1 MGLSFSYTGLAVTL
15 SVMLFSL
22 KTMGQAT
29 SKVSA
34 MSSDAPPAKTKTKT
48 SYDMIVVGGGSA
60 GLTAAKLGA
69 GTLKKE
75 VLLVE
80 QAKLGGDCTWTGCV
94 PSKSLLAKA
103 KAAKL
108 ARSKI
113 LQQQSSSPSTKVLV
127 DWKYVK
133 EYYTNTID
141 DIFERDDSSEALS
154 KFNVDTLQGKAV
166 LTSSRTMNVVD
177 STDNKNEPI
186 ELTAEEGIILCTG
199 ATPYRPDSSVIEGL
213 DGVNYL
219 TYEEIWEMDELPKRI
234 TICGGGPIGCEMAQ
248 ALARLGS
255 EVTIVASRRLLP
267 REEPEVSE
275 ILKDVFENDEGI
287 KCVIGRITKVKSD
300 SSRSGHVAYV
310 QSSGEG
316 GGGLT
321 EIVGDTL
328 LLSLGRKP
336 NMSGLGLEVVGID
349 IDPTT
354 RGIAVNDKLQTSCK
368 GIYAAGDCTGDR
380 QFTHYAGF
388 QGAIAARNI
397 LLPLTD
403 PGVLKPSEVPATT
416 FTSPEVASIGLSEKA
431 AREEYGDTKVAV
443 KSMKL
448 DEVDRAVCDGETKGI
463 LKVMYL
469 KKGGTILGATCM
481 CPSGGELISEISVA
495 MKAGMS
501 FPSLAKVIH
510 PYPSYA
516 IALQIMAADI
526 YYEETAKFLWLY
538 NILKKIGL

>member
-1 MGLSFSYTGLAVTL
+1 
-15 SVMLFSL
+15 
-22 KTMGQAT
+22 
-29 SKVSA
+29 
-34 MSSDAPPAKTKTKT
+34 
-48 SYDMIVVGGGSA
+48 
-60 GLTAAKLGA
+60 
-69 GTLKKE
+69 
-75 VLLVE
+75 
-80 QAKLGGDCTWTGCV
+80 
-94 PSKSLLAKA
+94 
-103 KAAKL
+103 
-108 ARSKI
+108 
-113 LQQQSSSPSTKVLV
+113 
-127 DWKYVK
+127 
-133 EYYTNTID
+133 
-141 DIFERDDSSEALS
+141 
-154 KFNVDTLQGKAV
+154 
-166 LTSSRTMNVVD
+166 
-177 STDNKNEPI
+177 
-186 ELTAEEGIILCTG
+186 
-199 ATPYRPDSSVIEGL
+199 
-213 DGVNYL
+213 
-219 TYEEIWEMDELPKRI
+219 
-234 TICGGGPIGCEMAQ
+234 MAQ

-267 REEPEVSE
+267 REEPEVSK

-287 KCVIGRITKVKSD
+287 KCVFGRVTKVKND
-300 SSRSGHVAYV
+300 SSKSGGSHVAYV
-310 QSSGEG
+310 QTSDDSG
-316 GGGLT
+316 GGDLK

-336 NMSGLGLEVVGID
+336 NISGLGLEAVGMD

-354 RGIAVNDKLQTSCK
+354 RGIAVNDKLETSCK

-416 FTSPEVASIGLSEKA
+416 FTSPEVASIGLSEEA
-431 AREEYGDTKVAV
+431 ARREYGDTKVAV

-463 LKVMYL
+463 LKVVYM
-469 KKGGTILGATCM
+469 KKGGKILGATFM